1 MCGKD
6 YSEPYIE
13 PYREYYTSECF
24 TDDDLASPRLA
35 GDGIRA
41 SRSDATTEYLAGER
55 IGYGIAIGATL
66 ASLVVGFAAGCKL
79 VAKWLFF

>member
-6 YSEPYIE
+6 YSDPYN
-13 PYREYYTSECF
+13 EYLADE
-24 TDDDLASPRLA
+24 DLASPRPVGA
-35 GDGIRA
+35 YVRA
-41 SRSDATTEYLAGER
+41 SRSDATAEYLAGER

>member
-6 YSEPYIE
+6 YSDPLDEFGYSQLYGE
-13 PYREYYTSECF
+13 
-24 TDDDLASPRLA
+24 DLASPRQSARSLS
-35 GDGIRA
+35 IRA